1 MLNHLVDQNTLW
13 RQRAA
18 IEDPSQPF
26 RRHADLRHGLDGG
39 YKAVRN
45 LLQMLSLVRLVRR
58 TLILVRTLGRDVPG
72 HERFICWAAIRVD
85 DCLVQ
90 VALQVFLSRGIGL
103 VKDRLYVALIL

>member
-26 RRHADLRHGLDGG
+26 RRHADLRYGLDGG

-72 HERFICWAAIRVD
+72 HERFICWAAVRVD